1 MKPILKWVGGKTQI
15 LKEVFQK
22 FPTTIENYYEI
33 CLGGGS
39 VLFELLQKI
48 KAGDIELRG
57 KIYAYD
63 VNKTLIYVY
72 KNIQSHCDE
81 LYSTIQT
88 LIKEYNSC
96 KNIGIINRAPETK
109 EEANL
114 QKENYYYW
122 TRKRFNMLED
132 QTTIEASAMLIFLNK
147 TCFRGLYRC
156 GPNGFNV
163 PYGHYKNPEI
173 INESHLKQV
182 EEIIK
187 NVEFISEDFETS
199 MDSPTGN
206 DFVYID
212 PPYAPETINSFVG
225 YTEKGFTDL
234 DHKKL
239 FQKCYDLS
247 KRNVKWLMS
256 NANVPIIDTCFPDST
271 YDKTI
276 ILCKR
281 AINAKNPGKKTK
293 EVLIRVPIIS

>member
-1 MKPILKWVGGKTQI
+1 
-15 LKEVFQK
+15 
-22 FPTTIENYYEI
+22 
-33 CLGGGS
+33 
-39 VLFELLQKI
+39 
-48 KAGDIELRG
+48 
-57 KIYAYD
+57 
-63 VNKTLIYVY
+63 
-72 KNIQSHCDE
+72 
-81 LYSTIQT
+81 
-88 LIKEYNSC
+88 
-96 KNIGIINRAPETK
+96 
-109 EEANL
+109 
-114 QKENYYYW
+114 
-122 TRKRFNMLED
+122 MLED

-187 NVEFISEDFETS
+187 NVEFICEDFETS
-199 MDSPTGN
+199 MDSPTDN

-225 YTEKGFTDL
+225 YTEKGFTEL

-293 EVLIRVPIIS
+293 EVLYGIRC